1 MKNKII
7 IAVILTTVIS
17 LAMFLG
23 GGIPKIIAMVLDNQK
38 APYSPSELEIKG
50 IKIGM
55 TEHDANYAKI
65 DSQMKAIQSA
75 SERERVAGLGFTIGG
90 VRSKNDMLN
99 DVDFT
104 FRDEKLVM
112 LTFIFKP
119 DGFDM
124 VIEAVKSKYPMLQC
138 NESIVSN
145 AMGASFHQIDCE
157 VNDSKGNTLL
167 ITKFDGNIETS
178 SLHLFSQRYLDEL
191 KKKRND
197 KKQDF

>member
-17 LAMFLG
+17 FAMFLG

-38 APYSPSELEIKG
+38 VAYSPSVLEIKG

-75 SERERVAGLGFTIGG
+75 SERVAGLGFTIGG

-119 DGFDM
+119 DGFDR
-124 VIEAVKSKYPMLQC
+124 VIEAVKSKYPMLVC

-145 AMGASFHQIDCE
+145 AMGASFHQIDCG
-157 VNDSKGNTLL
+157 VNDSQGNTLL
-167 ITKFDGNIETS
+167 ITKFDDNIETS
-178 SLHLFSQRYLDEL
+178 SLHLFSQRYLDEQEKKRSD
-191 KKKRND
+191 KKKD
-197 KKQDF
+197 I